1 MAIESVG
8 VLKIA
13 FLKMAFK
20 AIAVFLRVFF
30 GIVSAAFAWGNAI
43 MRWFETLKSRLL
55 LGSFLLL
62 ILFGIYSY
70 FSVRFY
76 TDQMMSEVMQ
86 SANRISD
93 VIKSSTHY
101 SMLQNRKDDVYEII
115 TTLGRQPGIDGIR
128 IYNKRGEITFSTEK
142 AEQGS
147 IVDLKAEACYG
158 CHDRARPLESVPAGS
173 RMRIYK
179 ATDGRRILG
188 LINPIRNEPQCSSA
202 GCHSHPTER
211 TVLGVLDV
219 RMSLDK
225 VDEAI
230 GESQIRMIV
239 VAGVLFLIVGTG
251 SFLFLSLTVLRPV
264 KRLIDG
270 TNAVSSGDLE
280 HEIPI
285 YTKDEIGVLA
295 HSFNAMT
302 QSLQRAQKENRD
314 WAMMLEERVREK
326 TVELEK
332 VHQQIMR
339 IEKMASLGKL
349 AATVAH
355 ELNNPLEGI
364 LTYAK
369 LIGRR
374 LKRIEQKPPEVQQ
387 TLEDIELIRR
397 ETERCGT
404 IVKNLLLFSKKQVGE
419 FALVPVRQIIQKS
432 EQLVKHHFQISD
444 VQFEM
449 ILPSDEMLLLCDEN
463 QIEQAMVALFVNA
476 VEAMPGGGKLIVEVQ
491 QGRAKSDVRI
501 LVKDSGVGI
510 AQEDLPHVFE
520 PFYST
525 KKNGQGVGLGLSV
538 VYGILERH
546 GGRISIQSEP
556 GKGTTFIM
564 EFSQTETS
572 GTRDAVTTDDSA
584 KRLSSGSEQRMT

>member
-1 MAIESVG
+1 
-8 VLKIA
+8 
-13 FLKMAFK
+13 
-20 AIAVFLRVFF
+20 
-30 GIVSAAFAWGNAI
+30 
-43 MRWFETLKSRLL
+43 MRWFETLKGRLF

-76 TDQMMSEVMQ
+76 TDQMMSQVIQ

-101 SMLQNRKDDVYEII
+101 SMLENRKDDVYEII
-115 TTLGRQPGIDGIR
+115 TTQGRQPGIDGIR

-142 AEQGS
+142 TEQGS
-147 IVDLKAEACYG
+147 VVDLKAEACYG
-158 CHDRARPLESVPAGS
+158 CHDRARPLESVPAGT

-179 ATDGRRILG
+179 VADGHRILG
-188 LINPIRNEPQCSSA
+188 LINPIRNEPSCASA

-219 RMSLDK
+219 RMSLEK

-230 GESQIRMIV
+230 AESQLQMIV
-239 VAGVLFLIVGTG
+239 VAVVLVLIVGG
-251 SFLFLSLTVLRPV
+251 ASFLFLSLTVLRPV
-264 KRLIDG
+264 RQLILG

-285 YTKDEIGVLA
+285 RTKDEIGVLA

-302 QSLQRAQKENRD
+302 HSLQRAQKENRD
-314 WAMMLEERVREK
+314 WAMTLEERVRDK
-326 TVELEK
+326 TTELQK
-332 VHQQIMR
+332 VHQQIMQ

-374 LKRIEQKPPEVQQ
+374 LKRIEQKAPEVQQ
-387 TLEDIELIRR
+387 TIEDIELIRR

-404 IVKNLLLFSKKQVGE
+404 IVKNLLLFSKKQVGD
-419 FALVPVRQIIQKS
+419 FALVPVRQIIEKS
-432 EQLVKHHFQISD
+432 EQLVKHHFQISN
-444 VQFEM
+444 VVFETV
-449 ILPSDEMLLLCDEN
+449 LPAEEMLLLCDEN
-463 QIEQAMVALFVNA
+463 QIEQALVALFVNA
-476 VEAMPGGGKLIVEVQ
+476 VEAMPGGGKLVVEVQ
-491 QGRAKSDVRI
+491 QGAAKSDVRI
-501 LVKDSGVGI
+501 LVKDSGAGI
-510 AQEDLPHVFE
+510 VQEDLPHVFE

-546 GGRISIQSEP
+546 GGRISIQSDP

-572 GTRDAVTTDDSA
+572 GTRAEELTDNVAKEPTSA
-584 KRLSSGSEQRMT
+584 TEQRKT

>member
-1 MAIESVG
+1 
-8 VLKIA
+8 
-13 FLKMAFK
+13 
-20 AIAVFLRVFF
+20 
-30 GIVSAAFAWGNAI
+30 
-43 MRWFETLKSRLL
+43 MRWFETLKGRLL

-76 TDQMMSEVMQ
+76 TDQMMSEVVQ

-128 IYNKRGEITFSTEK
+128 IINKRGEITFSTEK

-147 IVDLKAEACYG
+147 VVDLKAEACYG
-158 CHDRARPLESVPAGS
+158 CHNGPQPLDSVPAGS

-179 ATDGRRILG
+179 VADGHRVVG
-188 LINPIRNEPQCSSA
+188 LINPIRNEAQCSNA

-219 RMSLDK
+219 RMSLEK
-225 VDEAI
+225 VDAALAK
-230 GESQIRMIV
+230 SQLQMIV
-239 VAGVLFLIVGTG
+239 VAFVLFFVVGTG
-251 SFLFLSLTVLRPV
+251 SYFFLSLTVLRPV
-264 KRLIDG
+264 KRLIAG

-280 HEIPI
+280 HEITI
-285 YTKDEIGVLA
+285 HTKDEIGVLA

-314 WAMMLEERVREK
+314 WAMTLEERVREK
-326 TVELEK
+326 TSELQK
-332 VHQQIMR
+332 VHQQIMQ

-355 ELNNPLEGI
+355 EINNPLEGI
-364 LTYAK
+364 LTYSK

-374 LKRIEQKPPEVQQ
+374 LKRVEQPSQEVLQTIED
-387 TLEDIELIRR
+387 TDLIRR

-404 IVKNLLLFSKKQVGE
+404 IVKNLLLFSKKQVGD

-432 EQLVKHHFQISD
+432 EQLVRHHFQISN
-444 VQFEM
+444 VQFES
-449 ILPSDEMLLLCDEN
+449 ILPPEEMMLLCDEN

-476 VEAMPGGGKLIVEVQ
+476 VEAMPGGGKLTVTVQ
-491 QGRAKSDVRI
+491 RGRAQSDVRI
-501 LVKDSGVGI
+501 LVHDSGIGI

-546 GGRISIQSEP
+546 GGRISIQSDQ
-556 GKGTTFIM
+556 GRGTTFIM

-572 GTRDAVTTDDSA
+572 GTRDDLPAGSAANDSP
-584 KRLSSGSEQRMT
+584 SDSEQRKT

>member
-1 MAIESVG
+1 
-8 VLKIA
+8 
-13 FLKMAFK
+13 
-20 AIAVFLRVFF
+20 
-30 GIVSAAFAWGNAI
+30 
-43 MRWFETLKSRLL
+43 
-55 LGSFLLL
+55 
-62 ILFGIYSY
+62 
-70 FSVRFY
+70 
-76 TDQMMSEVMQ
+76 MMSQVIQ

-115 TTLGRQPGIDGIR
+115 TTQGRQPGIDGIR

-142 AEQGS
+142 TEQGS
-147 IVDLKAEACYG
+147 VVDLKAEACYG
-158 CHDRARPLESVPAGS
+158 CHDRARPLESVPAGT

-179 ATDGRRILG
+179 VADGHRILG
-188 LINPIRNEPQCSSA
+188 LINPIRNEPSCASA

-219 RMSLDK
+219 RMSLEK

-230 GESQIRMIV
+230 AESQLQMIV
-239 VAGVLFLIVGTG
+239 VAVVLVLIVGG
-251 SFLFLSLTVLRPV
+251 ASFLFLSLTVLRPV
-264 KRLIDG
+264 RQLILG

-285 YTKDEIGVLA
+285 RTKDEIGVLA

-302 QSLQRAQKENRD
+302 HSLQRAQKENRD
-314 WAMMLEERVREK
+314 WAMTLEERVRDK
-326 TVELEK
+326 TTELQK
-332 VHQQIMR
+332 VHQQIMQ

-374 LKRIEQKPPEVQQ
+374 LKRIEQKAPEVQQ
-387 TLEDIELIRR
+387 TIEDIELIRR

-404 IVKNLLLFSKKQVGE
+404 IVKNLLLFSKKQVGD
-419 FALVPVRQIIQKS
+419 FALVPVRQIIEKS
-432 EQLVKHHFQISD
+432 EQLVKHHFQISN
-444 VQFEM
+444 VVFETV
-449 ILPSDEMLLLCDEN
+449 LPAEEMLLLCDEN
-463 QIEQAMVALFVNA
+463 QIEQALVALFVNA
-476 VEAMPGGGKLIVEVQ
+476 VEAMPGGGKLVVEVQ
-491 QGRAKSDVRI
+491 QGAAKSDVRI
-501 LVKDSGVGI
+501 LVKDSGAGI
-510 AQEDLPHVFE
+510 VQEDLPHVFE

-546 GGRISIQSEP
+546 GGRISIQSDP

-572 GTRDAVTTDDSA
+572 GTRAEELTDNVAKEPTSA
-584 KRLSSGSEQRMT
+584 TEQRKT

>member
-1 MAIESVG
+1 
-8 VLKIA
+8 
-13 FLKMAFK
+13 
-20 AIAVFLRVFF
+20 
-30 GIVSAAFAWGNAI
+30 
-43 MRWFETLKSRLL
+43 MRWFETLKGRLF

-76 TDQMMSEVMQ
+76 TDQMMSQVIQ

-115 TTLGRQPGIDGIR
+115 TTQGRQPGIDGIR

-142 AEQGS
+142 TEQGS
-147 IVDLKAEACYG
+147 VVDLKAEACYG
-158 CHDRARPLESVPAGS
+158 CHDRARPLESVPAGT

-179 ATDGRRILG
+179 VADGHRILG
-188 LINPIRNEPQCSSA
+188 LINPIRNEPSCASA

-219 RMSLDK
+219 RMSLEK

-230 GESQIRMIV
+230 AESQLQMIV
-239 VAGVLFLIVGTG
+239 VAVVLVLIVGG
-251 SFLFLSLTVLRPV
+251 ASFLFLSLTVLRPV
-264 KRLIDG
+264 RQLILG

-285 YTKDEIGVLA
+285 RTKDEIGVLA

-302 QSLQRAQKENRD
+302 HSLQRAQKENRD
-314 WAMMLEERVREK
+314 WAMTLEERVRDK
-326 TVELEK
+326 TTELQK
-332 VHQQIMR
+332 VHQQIMQ

-374 LKRIEQKPPEVQQ
+374 LKRIEQKAPEVQQ
-387 TLEDIELIRR
+387 TIEDIELIRR

-404 IVKNLLLFSKKQVGE
+404 IVKNLLLFSKKQVGD
-419 FALVPVRQIIQKS
+419 FALVPVRQIIEKP
-432 EQLVKHHFQISD
+432 EQLVKHHFQISN
-444 VQFEM
+444 VVFETV
-449 ILPSDEMLLLCDEN
+449 LPAEEMLLLCDEN
-463 QIEQAMVALFVNA
+463 QIEQALVALFVNA
-476 VEAMPGGGKLIVEVQ
+476 VEAMPGGGKLVVEVQ
-491 QGRAKSDVRI
+491 QGAAKSDVRI
-501 LVKDSGVGI
+501 LVKDSGAGI
-510 AQEDLPHVFE
+510 VQEDLPHVFE

-546 GGRISIQSEP
+546 GGRISIQSDP

-572 GTRDAVTTDDSA
+572 GTRAEELTDNVAKEPTSA
-584 KRLSSGSEQRMT
+584 TEQRKT

>member
-1 MAIESVG
+1 
-8 VLKIA
+8 
-13 FLKMAFK
+13 
-20 AIAVFLRVFF
+20 
-30 GIVSAAFAWGNAI
+30 
-43 MRWFETLKSRLL
+43 
-55 LGSFLLL
+55 
-62 ILFGIYSY
+62 
-70 FSVRFY
+70 
-76 TDQMMSEVMQ
+76 MMSEVIQ
-86 SANRISD
+86 SANRVSD

-115 TTLGRQPGIDGIR
+115 KTLGRQPGIDGIR

-142 AEQGS
+142 SEKGS
-147 IVDLKAEACYG
+147 VVDLRAEACYG
-158 CHDRARPLESVPAGS
+158 CHNGPQPLDSVPAGS

-179 ATDGRRILG
+179 ATDGHRILG
-188 LINPIRNEPQCSSA
+188 LINPVRNEAQCSDA

-225 VDEAI
+225 VDTVIA
-230 GESQIRMIV
+230 ESQLQMIV
-239 VAGVLFLIVGTG
+239 VAFVLFLVVGTG
-251 SFLFLSLTVLRPV
+251 SYLFLSLTVLRPV

-285 YTKDEIGVLA
+285 RTKDEIGVLA

-302 QSLQRAQKENRD
+302 LSLQRAQKENRD
-314 WAMMLEERVREK
+314 WAMTLEERVRDK
-326 TVELEK
+326 TAELQR
-332 VHQQIMR
+332 VHQQIMQ

-374 LKRIEQKPPEVQQ
+374 LKRIDQRSPDVEQ
-387 TLEDIELIRR
+387 TIEDIELIQR

-432 EQLVKHHFQISD
+432 EQLVKHHFQISN
-444 VQFEM
+444 VQFEA
-449 ILPSDEMLLLCDEN
+449 IFPTDEMFLLCDEN

-491 QGRAKSDVRI
+491 HGIAKSDVRI
-501 LVKDSGVGI
+501 TVKDSGVGI
-510 AQEDLPHVFE
+510 VPEDLPHVFE

-546 GGRISIQSEP
+546 GGRIAIQSEP

-572 GTRDAVTTDDSA
+572 GTRELVSKDSA
-584 KRLSSGSEQRMT
+584 ATNSTSVREQRKT